1 MTRFLAL
8 YSGPTISSCELLAV
22 TADPQLVRE
31 FGTRLFEDD
40 LEEDATEEVAQSEER
55 HGAQRVVAN

>member
-1 MTRFLAL
+1 
-8 YSGPTISSCELLAV
+8 
-22 TADPQLVRE
+22 VRE

-55 HGAQRVVAN
+55 HGAQSVVAN